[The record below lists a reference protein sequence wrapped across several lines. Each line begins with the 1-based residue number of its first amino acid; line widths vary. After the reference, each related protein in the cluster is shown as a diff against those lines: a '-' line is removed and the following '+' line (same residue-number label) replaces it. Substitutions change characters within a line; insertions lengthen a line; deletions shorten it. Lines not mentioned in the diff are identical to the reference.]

1 LRLTVLTPAETL
13 LEVEGVK
20 WVRVQLADGGGISIW
35 PGHAP
40 LLAETVAAALHY
52 AGGFVPPQSAVEGSA
67 VEGPVAPQSTVEGPV
82 PSQGDAPQSNVEGP
96 VPSVVEGN
104 GEHTLDLEGGI
115 VQVQRDHVTI
125 LTSGSLRHAVTSRPP
140 GADEDEARFD
150 RLARALLTTLGA
162 QLEAS
167 GQGVGADQPEGP
179 VPSQGDAPQSRVEGP
194 VAPQSAVEGPVPSR
208 VEGR

>member
-1 LRLTVLTPAETL
+1 MRLTVLTPAETL

-20 WVRVQLADGGGISIW
+20 WVRVQLADGGRISIW

-40 LLAETVAAALHY
+40 LLAETVAAALRY
-52 AGGFVPPQSAVEGSA
+52 AGGRVPPQSTAEGSA
-67 VEGPVAPQSTVEGPV
+67 VEGPV
-82 PSQGDAPQSNVEGP
+82 PSQGDAPQSTVEGP

-150 RLARALLTTLGA
+150 RLARDLLTTLGA
-162 QLEAS
+162 QLESS
-167 GQGVGADQPEGP
+167 GQGVDT
-179 VPSQGDAPQSRVEGP
+179 DL
-194 VAPQSAVEGPVPSR
+194 
-208 VEGR
+208 

>member
-1 LRLTVLTPAETL
+1 MRLTVLTPAETL

-40 LLAETVAAALHY
+40 LLAETVAAELRY
-52 AGGFVPPQSAVEGSA
+52 AD
-67 VEGPVAPQSTVEGPV
+67 GPV
-82 PSQGDAPQSNVEGP
+82 PSQGDAPQSNVEGT
-96 VPSVVEGN
+96 

-125 LTSGSLRHAVTSRPP
+125 LTSGALRHAVTGRPP
-140 GADEDEARFD
+140 GGDEDEARFD

-162 QLEAS
+162 QLESS
-167 GQGVGADQPEGP
+167 GQGVDT
-179 VPSQGDAPQSRVEGP
+179 DL
-194 VAPQSAVEGPVPSR
+194 
-208 VEGR
+208 

>member
-1 LRLTVLTPAETL
+1 MRLTVLTPAETL

-40 LLAETVAAALHY
+40 LLAETVAAELRY
-52 AGGFVPPQSAVEGSA
+52 TGGRVPSTVEGPVPSTVEGSTI
-67 VEGPVAPQSTVEGPV
+67 ERPVAPQSTVEGPV
-82 PSQGDAPQSNVEGP
+82 APQSNVEGT
-96 VPSVVEGN
+96 

-125 LTSGSLRHAVTSRPP
+125 LTGGALRHAVTGCPP

-162 QLEAS
+162 QLESS
-167 GQGVGADQPEGP
+167 GQGVDT
-179 VPSQGDAPQSRVEGP
+179 DL
-194 VAPQSAVEGPVPSR
+194 
-208 VEGR
+208 

>member
-1 LRLTVLTPAETL
+1 MRLTVLTPAETL

-40 LLAETVAAALHY
+40 LLAETVAAELRY
-52 AGGFVPPQSAVEGSA
+52 ADGPVPSQGDAPQSAVEG
-67 VEGPVAPQSTVEGPV
+67 PVPPQSAAEGPV
-82 PSQGDAPQSNVEGP
+82 PSQGDAPQSNVEGT
-96 VPSVVEGN
+96 

-125 LTSGSLRHAVTSRPP
+125 LTSGALRHAVTGRPP

-162 QLEAS
+162 QLESS
-167 GQGVGADQPEGP
+167 GQGVDT
-179 VPSQGDAPQSRVEGP
+179 DL
-194 VAPQSAVEGPVPSR
+194 
-208 VEGR
+208 

>member
-1 LRLTVLTPAETL
+1 MRLTVLTPAETL

-40 LLAETVAAALHY
+40 LLAETVAAALCY
-52 AGGFVPPQSAVEGSA
+52 AEGPVPSRVEGPVPPQSAVEGSA
-67 VEGPVAPQSTVEGPV
+67 AEGPV
-82 PSQGDAPQSNVEGP
+82 PSTVEGT
-96 VPSVVEGN
+96 

-125 LTSGSLRHAVTSRPP
+125 LTSGSLRHAVVSRPP

-179 VPSQGDAPQSRVEGP
+179 APSQGDAPQSRVEGP
-194 VAPQSAVEGPVPSR
+194 VAPQSAVEGPVPSV